1 MSNKEIVKKSDSE
14 KEWVK
19 NEICEF
25 IKKSLDSKYGS
36 NKYYVDTEVAL
47 PYGCDLSNLSL
58 NYTDKIKGQIRE
70 EKVLNLQDSS
80 SIIINKW
87 NVDLFIGEY
96 DENNKEIIKPRIIIE
111 AKYNTVNLHEPIV
124 YNYNALL
131 HKRLY
136 PGLRYGF
143 ILGNSQYK
151 NIDIPKQLIN
161 FGDNFDFIFVSD
173 DENEDKLKLDLK
185 NKKDKLLE
193 VIIKNIK
200 YAKDIEELLTNK
212 KDRTKYWY
220 ISNELHSNND

>member
-1 MSNKEIVKKSDSE
+1 MSERK
-14 KEWVK
+14 WVK
-19 NEICEF
+19 NEICNF
-25 IKKSLDSKYGS
+25 INKTLEDIYGK
-36 NKYYVDTEVAL
+36 NKYYVGTEVAL
-47 PYGCDLSNLSL
+47 PYSCDLSNLSL
-58 NYTDKIKGQIRE
+58 NYVKNVKGQIRE
-70 EKVLNLQDSS
+70 EEISQLQNNSN
-80 SIIINKW
+80 IIINKW

-96 DENNKEIIKPRIIIE
+96 DDNNKNLIKPRVIIE
-111 AKYNTVNLHEPIV
+111 AKYNKVNLHEPIV

-161 FGDNFDFIFVSD
+161 FGDNFDFIFVFD
-173 DENEDKLKLDLK
+173 DESKDKLRKDLN

-193 VIIKNIK
+193 IIIKNIE
-200 YAKDIEELLTNK
+200 YAKNIEELLIDK
-212 KDRTKYWY
+212 KDRTKYWF

>member
-1 MSNKEIVKKSDSE
+1 MSE
-14 KEWVK
+14 KKWVK
-19 NEICEF
+19 DVICKLIDTELN
-25 IKKSLDSKYGS
+25 KTEK
-36 NKYYVDTEVAL
+36 KYYVATEVAL
-47 PYGCDLSNLSL
+47 PYGCDLNNLKI
-58 NYTDKIKGQIRE
+58 NYKEKSKGQIRE
-70 EKVLNLQDSS
+70 EKVKELSNNS
-80 SIIINKW
+80 SITLNKW

-96 DENNKEIIKPRIIIE
+96 DNNNKDLIKPRVIIE
-111 AKYNTVNLHEPIV
+111 AKYNKVNLHEPIV

-161 FGDNFDFIFVSD
+161 FGDNFDFVFVFD
-173 DENEDKLKLDLK
+173 DESKDKLKKDLN

-193 VIIKNIK
+193 IIIKNIE
-200 YAKDIEELLTNK
+200 YAKNIEELLIDK
-212 KDRTKYWY
+212 KDRTKYWF

>member
-1 MSNKEIVKKSDSE
+1 MSERK
-14 KEWVK
+14 WVK
-19 NEICEF
+19 DEICNF
-25 IKKSLDSKYGS
+25 INETLEDIYGK
-36 NKYYVDTEVAL
+36 NKYYVGTEVAL
-47 PYGCDLSNLSL
+47 PYSCDLSNLSL
-58 NYTDKIKGQIRE
+58 NYIENTKGQIRE
-70 EKVLNLQDSS
+70 EEISQLSNNSN
-80 SIIINKW
+80 IIINKW

-96 DENNKEIIKPRIIIE
+96 DDNNKKLIRPRVIIE
-111 AKYNTVNLHEPIV
+111 AKYNKVNLHEPIV

-161 FGDNFDFIFVSD
+161 FGDNFDFIFVFD
-173 DENEDKLKLDLK
+173 DESKDKLRKDLN

-193 VIIKNIK
+193 IIIKNIK
-200 YAKDIEELLTNK
+200 YAKNIEELLIDK
-212 KDRTKYWY
+212 KDRTKYWF

>member
-1 MSNKEIVKKSDSE
+1 MSERK
-14 KEWVK
+14 WVK
-19 NEICEF
+19 DEICNF
-25 IKKSLDSKYGS
+25 INETLEDIYGK
-36 NKYYVDTEVAL
+36 NKYYVGTEVAL
-47 PYGCDLSNLSL
+47 PYSCDLSNLSL
-58 NYTDKIKGQIRE
+58 NYIENIKGQIRE
-70 EKVLNLQDSS
+70 EEISQLPNNSN
-80 SIIINKW
+80 IIINKW

-96 DENNKEIIKPRIIIE
+96 DDNNKNLIRPRVIIE
-111 AKYNTVNLHEPIV
+111 AKYNKVNLHEPIV

-161 FGDNFDFIFVSD
+161 FGDNFDFIFVFD
-173 DENEDKLKLDLK
+173 DESKDKLRKDLN

-193 VIIKNIK
+193 IIIKNIE
-200 YAKDIEELLTNK
+200 YAKNIEELLIDK
-212 KDRTKYWY
+212 KDRTKYWF

>member
-1 MSNKEIVKKSDSE
+1 MSERK
-14 KEWVK
+14 WVK
-19 NEICEF
+19 DEICNF
-25 IKKSLDSKYGS
+25 INETLEDIYGK
-36 NKYYVDTEVAL
+36 NKYYVGTEVAL
-47 PYGCDLSNLSL
+47 PYSCDLSNLSL
-58 NYTDKIKGQIRE
+58 NYIENIKGQIRE
-70 EKVLNLQDSS
+70 EEISQLPNNSN
-80 SIIINKW
+80 IIINKW

-96 DENNKEIIKPRIIIE
+96 DDNNKDLIKPRVIIE
-111 AKYNTVNLHEPIV
+111 AKYNKVNLHEPIV

-161 FGDNFDFIFVSD
+161 FGDNFDFIFVFD
-173 DENEDKLKLDLK
+173 DESKDKLKKDLN

-193 VIIKNIK
+193 IITKNIE
-200 YAKDIEELLTNK
+200 YAKNIEELLIDK
-212 KDRTKYWY
+212 KNRTKYWF

>member
-1 MSNKEIVKKSDSE
+1 MSE
-14 KEWVK
+14 KKWVK
-19 NEICEF
+19 DVICKLIDTELN
-25 IKKSLDSKYGS
+25 KTEK
-36 NKYYVDTEVAL
+36 KYYVATEVAL
-47 PYGCDLSNLSL
+47 PYSCDLSNLSL
-58 NYTDKIKGQIRE
+58 NYIENTKGQIRKE
-70 EKVLNLQDSS
+70 EISQLPNNSN
-80 SIIINKW
+80 IIINKW

-96 DENNKEIIKPRIIIE
+96 DDNNKGLIKPRVIIE
-111 AKYNTVNLHEPIV
+111 AKYNKVNLHEPIV

-161 FGDNFDFIFVSD
+161 YGDNFDFIFVFD
-173 DENEDKLKLDLK
+173 DESKDKLRKDLN

-193 VIIKNIK
+193 IIIKNIE
-200 YAKDIEELLTNK
+200 YAKNIEELLIDK
-212 KDRTKYWY
+212 KDRTKYWF

>member
-1 MSNKEIVKKSDSE
+1 MFERK
-14 KEWVK
+14 WVK
-19 NEICEF
+19 DEICNF
-25 IKKSLDSKYGS
+25 INETLEDIYGK
-36 NKYYVDTEVAL
+36 NKYYVGTEVAL
-47 PYGCDLSNLSL
+47 PYSCDLSNLSL
-58 NYTDKIKGQIRE
+58 NYIENIKGQIRE
-70 EKVLNLQDSS
+70 EEISQLPNNSN
-80 SIIINKW
+80 IIINKW

-96 DENNKEIIKPRIIIE
+96 DNNNKNLIRPRVIIE
-111 AKYNTVNLHEPIV
+111 AKYNKVNLHEPIV

-161 FGDNFDFIFVSD
+161 FGDNFDFIFVFD
-173 DENEDKLKLDLK
+173 DESKDKLRKDLN

-193 VIIKNIK
+193 IIIKNIE
-200 YAKDIEELLTNK
+200 YAKNIEELLIDK
-212 KDRTKYWY
+212 KDRTKYWF